1 MKYKIY
7 SSNNYFFLQNI
18 DTFEKFQS
26 PKKNVEID
34 PNNKGKETYKILNL
48 KDWDSTISMNFF

>member
-34 PNNKGKETYKILNL
+34 PNNKGKETYKIV
-48 KDWDSTISMNFF
+48 T